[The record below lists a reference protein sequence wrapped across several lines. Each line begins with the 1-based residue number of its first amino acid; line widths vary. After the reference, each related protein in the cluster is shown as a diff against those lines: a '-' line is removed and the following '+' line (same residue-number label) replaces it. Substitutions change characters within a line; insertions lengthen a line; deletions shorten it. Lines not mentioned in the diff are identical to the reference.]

1 MLWWISVT
9 TQRYPKALF
18 SYFFHQ
24 LFIEVSLN
32 SLKVKSFFDR
42 RTFSGISPTA
52 NNTEPTSKVEH
63 VDADKLFYLI
73 RQTST
78 TLGMSKNFTV
88 FDLKKMLKQ

>member
-1 MLWWISVT
+1 MVGQCDYSKILSKHLAIF
-9 TQRYPKALF
+9 Y
-18 SYFFHQ
+18 Q

-32 SLKVKSFFDR
+32 NLKVKSFFDR

-73 RQTST
+73 PQTST
-78 TLGMSKNFTV
+78 TSGTNFTV
-88 FDLKKMLKQ
+88 FDLKKKKLKQ